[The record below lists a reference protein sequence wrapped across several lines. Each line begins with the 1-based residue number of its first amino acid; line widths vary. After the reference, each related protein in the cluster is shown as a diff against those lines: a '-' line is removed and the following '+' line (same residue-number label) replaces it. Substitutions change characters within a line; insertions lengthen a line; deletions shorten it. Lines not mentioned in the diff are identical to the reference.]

1 MEDIIIESTKKTPN
15 VDFSTN
21 GRIRMN
27 GRSTPEDAGGFYVL
41 LLNWIYEYCKN
52 PNQTTVVD
60 IELEYFNSAS
70 AKYILLILRELVN
83 VTDKGYKV
91 EINWH
96 YEVGDDDILERG
108 EYYASILDTE
118 INFIEFE

>member
-21 GRIRMN
+21 GTIRMN
-27 GRSTPEDAGGFYVL
+27 GRSTPEDARGFYIS
-41 LLNWIYEYCKN
+41 LLNWITEYCKD
-52 PNQTTVVD
+52 PNQITVVD